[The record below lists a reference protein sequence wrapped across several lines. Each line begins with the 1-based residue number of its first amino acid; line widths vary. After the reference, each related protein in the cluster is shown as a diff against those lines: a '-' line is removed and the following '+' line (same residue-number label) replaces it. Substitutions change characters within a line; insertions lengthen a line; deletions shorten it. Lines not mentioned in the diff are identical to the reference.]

1 MRNDSMKY
9 INFCHYISWLT
20 ILLLISCAKATPT
33 LLPTGD
39 IDQSITLQVPTQFDS
54 IQSACD
60 WTGKHRIQPQAWVTI
75 QVADGQYNW
84 KNIECIVPEG
94 DRVKIL
100 GNTSDPSK
108 VVINVDNSH
117 NGAGF
122 IFYRGHTVFLID
134 GFTINGTYGWRKHCD
149 WNDDSFAGGFMAVG
163 SGAGVQ
169 IGRNVRINKM
179 YYGVMA
185 DHNASISVPEGG
197 LTVNEAGDV
206 GIIAR
211 WNGSVDA
218 RNTTVTNSCHINAKD
233 NLGFGYM
240 AEIKGSLLVDG
251 STANGNN
258 IAGFAVQNGGSAWAH
273 DVKANNN
280 AIGVYATELGS
291 IEANQAQVSGGKAG
305 FEAKSGGYILADG
318 ATAVSAEG
326 SGFNATDNGLINL
339 GSGATAKNNTNG
351 FTQYNNARI
360 YGGKKIGT
368 GNKYALFVDG
378 NQSK

>member
-1 MRNDSMKY
+1 MLAK
-9 INFCHYISWLT
+9 NFKSHCSISGT
-20 ILLLISCAKATPT
+20 LLLLFSLISCNANPVT
-33 LLPTGD
+33 LPTGD
-39 IDQSITLQVPTQFDS
+39 IEQSIILQVPKQFDS

-60 WTGKHRIQPQAWVTI
+60 WTGKHRIQPQAWITI

-84 KNIECIVPEG
+84 KNIECVVPEG

-100 GNTSDPSK
+100 GNTTDPSK

-122 IFYRGHTVFLID
+122 VFYRGHTVFLID

-149 WNDDSFAGGFMAVG
+149 WNDDSFAAAFMAVG

-169 IGRNVRINKM
+169 IGKNVRVNKM

-185 DHNASISVPEGG
+185 DHNASVSAPEGG
-197 LTVNEAGDV
+197 LTVDEAGDV

-218 RNTTVTNSCHINAKD
+218 RNTTVNNSCHINAKD

-240 AEIKGSLLVDG
+240 AEIKGSMRVDG
-251 STANGNN
+251 STATGNN
-258 IAGFAVQNGGSAWAH
+258 VAGFAVQNGGSAWAH

-280 AIGVYATELGS
+280 AIGVYANELGS
-291 IEANQAQVSGGKAG
+291 IEANNAETTGGKAG
-305 FEAKSGGYILADG
+305 FEANSGSYILADG
-318 ATAVSAEG
+318 AKATLAEG
-326 SGFNATDNGLINL
+326 SGFNATDSGIINL
-339 GSGATAKNNTNG
+339 GSGATANNNANG
-351 FTQYNNARI
+351 FTQYNNAHI
-360 YGGKKIGT
+360 NGIKKGIN
-368 GNKYALFVDG
+368 NKYALFVDG
-378 NQSK
+378 NQSNK